1 MSGEFT
7 PRIYTFTAFSGHRRY
22 VSEST
27 IKSLGKEKHISI
39 VSNSKVW
46 RAFQHYEEHQVYT
59 ERVFYPL
66 GDKELPKKLKGAL
79 ELNEVGE
86 RIAVVG
92 FPYHRLSR
100 NEKSIEF
107 FFLMCENLI
116 TNLYNWYDKVVF
128 VPPKPNLKWERG
140 ELLKKHDNSI
150 QRLKSRFHHKRFEVL
165 QQ

>member
-1 MSGEFT
+1 MSGEFA

-22 VSEST
+22 VTEST
-27 IKSLGKEKHISI
+27 IKNLGKEKHISI

-66 GDKELPKKLKGAL
+66 RDRELSKKLKGAL
-79 ELNEVGE
+79 ELNELGE
-86 RIAVVG
+86 RVAVVG

-100 NEKSIEF
+100 SEKSIEF

-116 TNLYNWYDKVVF
+116 ANLYNWYDKVVF
-128 VPPKPNLKWERG
+128 VPPKPSLKWGKG
-140 ELLKKHDNSI
+140 ELLNKHKASI
-150 QRLKSRFHHKRFEVL
+150 QKLNYSFHHKRFEIL